1 MEEIVKM
8 ITLYLA
14 RFVEVGAAF
23 IIGFSSL
30 KALFHYVRDLLI
42 LRNTLLPRIEIRQ
55 NLGRSLAL
63 ALEFLLGADIL
74 QTAVAPTWD
83 DIGKLAAIAVLRTG
97 LNYFLAVELKE
108 TKPEPEILKEE
119 LPVSPNITSPNA
131 ILFTPKTRKP

>member
-8 ITLYLA
+8 ITQYLA
-14 RFVEVGAAF
+14 RFVEVGAAI
-23 IIGFSSL
+23 IIGFSSI
-30 KALFHYVRDLLI
+30 KALSLYVRDLFV
-42 LRNTLLPRIEIRQ
+42 LRNTIIPRIEIRQ

-97 LNYFLAVELKE
+97 LNYFLAAELKE
-108 TKPEPEILKEE
+108 TKPEPEIRKDEV
-119 LPVSPNITSPNA
+119 PYSPQ
-131 ILFTPKTRKP
+131 